1 MNLAKHKHKPN
12 GDTPRPKNDGTMIGG
27 TMPLHSGSS
36 KKVMS
41 ENFDEFRHGPTF
53 KRTKEKFGK
62 ERAAKQMRAVVL
74 SNARKGKKMGGKNQ
88 NLAGY

>member
-12 GDTPRPKNDGTMIGG
+12 GDTPRPKNDGTMIGA
-27 TMPLHSGSS
+27 TMPLQTG
-36 KKVMS
+36 KKNMDM
-41 ENFDEFRHGPTF
+41 NFDEFRHGPTF

-62 ERAAKQMRAVVL
+62 ERAAKQMQAVVL
-74 SNARKGKKMGGKNQ
+74 SNARKGKPMGGKNQ